1 MSLHSAQTANH
12 RLESWVYADAAA
24 RAAATGF
31 VAGDVGKIA
40 YQTDTGVYYRLTDE
54 SPITWVEATSAAA
67 SETLAGKVELA
78 TTTEAETGTDTARA
92 VTPAGLPMRKIGTG
106 WALGIGGNAR
116 GAGAVDLQTVRAAA
130 GQVASG
136 DNAVIGGG
144 YNNTASGYYSTIS
157 GGRDNAVSD
166 SGATIGGGF
175 SNTVDSSGA
184 TISGGDTNTASGY
197 YSTVSGG
204 RVNAATADYSTIC
217 GGRNAKADKYGQR
230 AHASGM
236 FAAQGD
242 IQTSV
247 LVARRSTTTA
257 TPAELFL
264 DGSAARCTIAADT
277 TWAFRI
283 MVVARRTDADNE
295 SAAYEF
301 VGCIDNNAGVTA
313 LVGSVTTTVVAEDN
327 VGWDCAVTADDTNDA
342 LIITVTGEA
351 GKTIRWV
358 ARIELTEVTG

>member
-1 MSLHSAQTANH
+1 MTINVDPNINCDPISPQ
-12 RLESWVYADAAA
+12 
-24 RAAATGF
+24 ATTS
-31 VAGDVGKIA
+31 II
-40 YQTDTGVYYRLTDE
+40 GV
-54 SPITWVEATSAAA
+54 
-67 SETLAGKVELA
+67 VELA

-106 WALGIGGNAR
+106 WALGTGGNAR
-116 GAGAVDLQTVRAAA
+116 GTGAVDLQTVRAAA

-157 GGRDNAVSD
+157 GGRGNAVSS

-175 SNTVDSSGA
+175 SNTVNGPGA
-184 TISGGDTNTASGY
+184 TISGGFSNTVSANGATIGGGFGHVASGSVATIGGGDTNTASGY

-230 AHASGM
+230 THASGM

-301 VGCIDNNAGVTA
+301 VGCIDNNAGTTA
-313 LVGSVTTTVVAEDN
+313 LVGSVTTTVVAEDT
-327 VGWDCAVTADDTNDA
+327 VGWDCAVTADNTNDA

-351 GKTIRWV
+351 NKTIRWG

>member
-106 WALGIGGNAR
+106 WALGTGGNAR
-116 GAGAVDLQTVRAAA
+116 GTGAVDLQTVRAAA

-144 YNNTASGYYSTIS
+144 TIILPVVTTQQLVEVGVMLSVTAAQLLVEVSQIS
-157 GGRDNAVSD
+157 LMVL
-166 SGATIGGGF
+166 
-175 SNTVDSSGA
+175 
-184 TISGGDTNTASGY
+184 
-197 YSTVSGG
+197 
-204 RVNAATADYSTIC
+204 
-217 GGRNAKADKYGQR
+217 GQR
-230 AHASGM
+230 
-236 FAAQGD
+236 
-242 IQTSV
+242 
-247 LVARRSTTTA
+247 LVEAI
-257 TPAELFL
+257 P
-264 DGSAARCTIAADT
+264 IPP
-277 TWAFRI
+277 
-283 MVVARRTDADNE
+283 V
-295 SAAYEF
+295 
-301 VGCIDNNAGVTA
+301 
-313 LVGSVTTTVVAEDN
+313 VTTEQLV
-327 VGWDCAVTADDTNDA
+327 
-342 LIITVTGEA
+342 EA
-351 GKTIRWV
+351 GLMRLLLTIR
-358 ARIELTEVTG
+358 

>member
-92 VTPAGLPMRKIGTG
+92 VTPAGLPMRKIGGG
-106 WALGIGGNAR
+106 WALGSGGNAR
-116 GAGAVDLQTVRAAA
+116 GPGSVDLQVTRLEVSQVAA
-130 GQVASG
+130 GAYAVVGGGRYNTAIAEDTTVGGGKFNTASGNYATVGGGYYGTASG
-136 DNAVIGGG
+136 DCATVGGG
-144 YNNTASGYYSTIS
+144 SINVASGYYSTI
-157 GGRDNAVSD
+157 
-166 SGATIGGGF
+166 
-175 SNTVDSSGA
+175 
-184 TISGGDTNTASGY
+184 
-197 YSTVSGG
+197 
-204 RVNAATADYSTIC
+204 C
-217 GGRNAKADKYGQR
+217 GGSRAKADKYGQM
-230 AHASGM
+230 AHASGK

-242 IQTSV
+242 LQTSI

-264 DGSAARCTIAADT
+264 NGSTARCTIASDT

-283 MVVARRTDADNE
+283 MVVARRVDADNE

-301 VGCIDNNAGVTA
+301 VGCIDNNAGTTA
-313 LVGSVTTTVVAEDN
+313 LVGSVTTTVVAEDT
-327 VGWDCAVTADDTNDA
+327 VGWDCAVTADNTNDA

-351 GKTIRWV
+351 NKTIRWG

>member
-106 WALGIGGNAR
+106 WALGTGGNAR
-116 GAGAVDLQTVRAAA
+116 GTGAVDLQTVRAAA

-157 GGRDNAVSD
+157 GGR
-166 SGATIGGGF
+166 
-175 SNTVDSSGA
+175 
-184 TISGGDTNTASGY
+184 
-197 YSTVSGG
+197 
-204 RVNAATADYSTIC
+204 VNAATADYSIIC

-247 LVARRSTTTA
+247 LVARRSTTTD

-301 VGCIDNNAGVTA
+301 VGCIDNNAGTTA
-313 LVGSVTTTVVAEDN
+313 LVGSVTTTVVAEDT
-327 VGWDCAVTADDTNDA
+327 VGWDCAVTADNTNDA

-351 GKTIRWV
+351 SKTVRWG